1 MKNFLVNYGII
12 ILFYVTIVLG
22 TIFLL
27 GGE

>member
-1 MKNFLVNYGII
+1 MRKFLVNYGII

>member
-1 MKNFLVNYGII
+1 MKKFLVNYGII

>member
-1 MKNFLVNYGII
+1 MKRFLVNYGII